1 MTKICPSCQATYDDN
16 QAFCSQCGSRLVDQP
31 DNPNPTLHL
40 GDANAISGGISIN
53 QSKNISS
60 HDVHYHSTQE
70 RTKSDRELEQERRSQ
85 YREAVTK
92 WMRNGAVTVEA
103 RIRLDDLRV
112 SLGVDSEV
120 AKQIET
126 AVKKE
131 QTVRTSGDALSVIA
145 KMALKNAV
153 MAVESNSPQASDHIK
168 KLASVCRT
176 TTNEQVHYYYYMLLA
191 AFEASHCVEAYEHRA
206 ADSYWQSFWTSLAY
220 RKLGNEME
228 AEALLN
234 EMSAL
239 WPDRTETDVIVNA
252 CVGLILSSQGDLDG
266 CRDTIVEF
274 LNQATDEPS
283 ELLNDMFH
291 ALLHQVGMEEADNDR
306 FAFYVEQF
314 FVGSGDLAGNYEE
327 EKKMADEADDR
338 KDYATAL
345 KIYRKWAERGE
356 ANAWNSLG
364 WMYENGHGVPQSF
377 SEAMKCYRKSAEQ
390 GYFKAQRNIGWLYYN
405 GNGVPT
411 DHSEAIKWW
420 RKAADQ
426 GDSRAQQL
434 MGSVYYDGDGVSQ
447 DYLEAAKWYRKSAD
461 QGDADAQN
469 SLGDIYYWGLGV
481 SQNHPEALKWY
492 LKSAEQGNAEAQ
504 CQVGF
509 LYFEGEGVPQ
519 NYTEGIKWLKKA
531 VEQGS
536 AMGMARMGAAYEEGT
551 GVPQND
557 AEAVKWFLKA
567 EEAGLDNPVIQC
579 CLGRHYEN
587 GTGVA
592 KDYAEAR
599 KWYQKSADQDFEEAK
614 EALNAMAFSGK
625 SNVSVSMDDAAEEL
639 KEAEEEY
646 GKDDEYAYHCFSE
659 NLPMFIWLKWAER
672 GNATAQYMLGM
683 RYLQYGFDGCIMDS
697 AEANK
702 WLQKAADQGDNKAI
716 KALKETKNKKMDP
729 AEKALFEKEMKEAD
743 EAFKRKDYKQAFDFC
758 EKWSKRGDATA
769 SYKFGRFIEECNE
782 NDDYRYGDDRTV
794 LKWYQKAACEGN
806 AEAQYHVGFFNDQ
819 EYQYEHDS
827 EYKELA
833 FGWYCRAAEQGQ
845 PDAIEWCQKV
855 AEKGER
861 RIQFHLGLMYYFG
874 RGVEM
879 SRLGS
884 HRWFKKAADQ
894 GYKPAIRVLEI
905 IQKNN

>member
-1 MTKICPSCQATYDDN
+1 MTKICPNCQATYDDK

-31 DNPNPTLHL
+31 ENPNPTLHL

-153 MAVESNSPQASDHIK
+153 VAVESNSPQASDHIK

-176 TTNEQVHYYYYMLLA
+176 TTNDQVHYYYYMLLA
-191 AFEASHCVEAYEHRA
+191 AFEPSQCVEAYEHRA

-234 EMSAL
+234 EMPAL

-252 CVGLILSSQGDLDG
+252 CVGLVLSSQGDLDG

-314 FVGSGDLAGNYEE
+314 FVGSGDLTGKRDEE
-327 EKKMADEADDR
+327 IKRADEAYDR
-338 KDYATAL
+338 GDYSASLAV
-345 KIYRKWAERGE
+345 YRQWAERGD
-356 ANAWNSLG
+356 AYAQNRIG
-364 WMYENGHGVPQSF
+364 YMYDEGEGVPQSYPEALKWYRKAADQGYASALNNMGYMYQNGYGVSQNY
-377 SEAMKCYRKSAEQ
+377 SEAMKWYLKSAEQ
-390 GYFKAQRNIGWLYYN
+390 GYFRAQRNIGWLYYE

-411 DHSEAIKWW
+411 DYSEAIKWW

-426 GDSRAQQL
+426 GDSSAQCL
-434 MGSVYYDGDGVSQ
+434 MGVMYYDGVGVSQ

-461 QGDADAQN
+461 QGNANAQN
-469 SLGDIYYWGLGV
+469 YLGEIYYWGQGV

-492 LKSAEQGNAEAQ
+492 LKSAEQGNPDAQ
-504 CQVGF
+504 CQAGY

-519 NYTEGIKWLKKA
+519 NYTEGIKWLRKA

-592 KDYAEAR
+592 RDYAEAR
-599 KWYQKSADQDFEEAK
+599 KWYQKAADQDFEEAK
-614 EALNAMAFSGK
+614 EALK
-625 SNVSVSMDDAAEEL
+625 
-639 KEAEEEY
+639 
-646 GKDDEYAYHCFSE
+646 
-659 NLPMFIWLKWAER
+659 R
-672 GNATAQYMLGM
+672 
-683 RYLQYGFDGCIMDS
+683 
-697 AEANK
+697 
-702 WLQKAADQGDNKAI
+702 I
-716 KALKETKNKKMDP
+716 KHN
-729 AEKALFEKEMKEAD
+729 
-743 EAFKRKDYKQAFDFC
+743 Y
-758 EKWSKRGDATA
+758 
-769 SYKFGRFIEECNE
+769 
-782 NDDYRYGDDRTV
+782 
-794 LKWYQKAACEGN
+794 
-806 AEAQYHVGFFNDQ
+806 
-819 EYQYEHDS
+819 
-827 EYKELA
+827 
-833 FGWYCRAAEQGQ
+833 
-845 PDAIEWCQKV
+845 
-855 AEKGER
+855 
-861 RIQFHLGLMYYFG
+861 
-874 RGVEM
+874 
-879 SRLGS
+879 
-884 HRWFKKAADQ
+884 
-894 GYKPAIRVLEI
+894 
-905 IQKNN
+905 

>member
-1 MTKICPSCQATYDDN
+1 
-16 QAFCSQCGSRLVDQP
+16 VDQP
-31 DNPNPTLHL
+31 ENPNPTLHL

-103 RIRLDDLRV
+103 RIRLDDLRI
-112 SLGVDSEV
+112 SLGLSAEA
-120 AKQIET
+120 AKQIENT
-126 AVKKE
+126 VKSE
-131 QTVRTSGDALSVIA
+131 QTVTTSGDTLSVIA
-145 KMALKNAV
+145 KLALNNAIK
-153 MAVESNSPQASDHIK
+153 AVETNHPQASDHLK
-168 KLASVCRT
+168 KLGPVCKT
-176 TTNEQVHYYYYMLLA
+176 TVNEQVHYYYHLLLA
-191 AFEASHCVEAYEHRA
+191 AFEPQQCAEAYERRTV
-206 ADSYWQSFWTSLAY
+206 DSYWLSFWTSLAY
-220 RKLGNEME
+220 RKQSMDME
-228 AEALLN
+228 AEAVLN
-234 EMSAL
+234 EIPVL
-239 WPDRTETDVIVNA
+239 WPDRPETNVLVNA
-252 CVGLILSSQGDLDG
+252 CVGMLLSNQGDLEA
-266 CRDTIVEF
+266 CRDTIVEY
-274 LNQATDEPS
+274 LSQTTDEPS

-291 ALLHQVGMEEADNDR
+291 ALLHQVGMEEADNER

-327 EKKMADEADDR
+327 EMKMADEADDR

-345 KIYRKWAERGE
+345 KIYRKWTERGE
-356 ANAWNSLG
+356 AKAWNNLG
-364 WMYENGHGVPQSF
+364 WMYENGHGVPQSY

-426 GDSRAQQL
+426 GDSGAQYL

-469 SLGDIYYWGLGV
+469 NLGDIYFWGLGG

-492 LKSAEQGNAEAQ
+492 LKSAEQGNAAAQ

-519 NYTEGIKWLKKA
+519 NYTEGIKWLRKA

-536 AMGMARMGAAYEEGT
+536 AMGMARLGAAYEEGT
-551 GVPQND
+551 GMPQND

-625 SNVSVSMDDAAEEL
+625 SNVSVSMDYAAEEL

-716 KALKETKNKKMDP
+716 KALKETKNKKMDS

-743 EAFKRKDYKQAFDFC
+743 EAFKRKDYKQAFDLC

-769 SYKFGRFIEECNE
+769 SYKFGRFVEECNE
-782 NDDYRYGDDRTV
+782 NDNYRYGDDRTV

-905 IQKNN
+905 IQKE